1 MWWRS
6 RLPDWAL
13 SSVGFVDCAAVQ
25 RRAVFGAYYRATKG
39 ARVCAVGLCHRLI
52 SAMFSFGAS
61 QNPNNQQNASFGQ
74 STFQPAQQM
83 QQPQQIQQQ
92 QPDPIERLTRV
103 SDLPNDAQTLIE
115 QLNQHILQQISISD
129 QFGLNEE
136 GLGETVQSVSLDV
149 AEIQKRSTRTQV
161 ALSIDQRNLES
172 LRDQVHR
179 DAENARI
186 STRFMDGIRNGTL
199 NVRGSADYILQYFYD
214 TVDTIER
221 DLQAYNKL
229 VNAIEK
235 HVTHVRNQRIQ
246 QDAET
251 LIATLKAQHEAFMQ
265 ITAKIAV
272 VHEQTTQVVQ

>member
-1 MWWRS
+1 
-6 RLPDWAL
+6 
-13 SSVGFVDCAAVQ
+13 
-25 RRAVFGAYYRATKG
+25 
-39 ARVCAVGLCHRLI
+39 
-52 SAMFSFGAS
+52 MFSFGAS

-83 QQPQQIQQQ
+83 QQPQQIQQQQ

-272 VHEQTTQVVQ
+272 VHEQTAQVVQ